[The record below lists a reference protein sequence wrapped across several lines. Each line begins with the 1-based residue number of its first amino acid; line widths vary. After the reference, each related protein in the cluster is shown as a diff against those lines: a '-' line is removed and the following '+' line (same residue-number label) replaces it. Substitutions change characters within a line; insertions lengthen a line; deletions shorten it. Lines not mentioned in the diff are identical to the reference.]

1 MPLCPG
7 SRTVRL
13 IPSCGNSIGGS
24 PYSFANQH
32 AAPLVSEENH
42 SASRTL
48 TTNQPS
54 VTGAS
59 PEPASS
65 SLASFTNRDS
75 CSTDARSSPG
85 PASQLDRVVLRGET
99 VERRFDEVRQRAQV
113 VAALQHRGTARPEG
127 GRTARELAE
136 PVGRHA
142 HLRERVLLVRVEA
155 RGDEQQLRL

>member
-24 PYSFANQH
+24 PYSLANQH
-32 AAPLVSEENH
+32 VAPLVSEENH

-65 SLASFTNRDS
+65 SLASFTEQILAAQATAISLGPLFRN
-75 CSTDARSSPG
+75 DARAAELKRRFSARYQAHVRRRDRCSVG
-85 PASQLDRVVLRGET
+85 PARTRRTTSDYGDGGWGNRRLTKIGEAPWLMSTGQTAAPLD
-99 VERRFDEVRQRAQV
+99 
-113 VAALQHRGTARPEG
+113 
-127 GRTARELAE
+127 
-136 PVGRHA
+136 
-142 HLRERVLLVRVEA
+142 
-155 RGDEQQLRL
+155 